1 MSWLGYCTRCGEPT
15 PSTKDP
21 SFWPSEA
28 TTPEESGYLFS
39 QKVHI
44 SYDQD
49 GQSYGCH
56 HQSCD
61 NLPERFGPGGRE
73 HSPYPGGSCTRDVP
87 PARKTGA
94 SRKAVSPI
102 ERQFWNACQRL
113 GVPALDG
120 LIREHSV
127 AGYRI
132 DFALPDRKIGI
143 ELDGFATH
151 SSTADIEKDRRRQ
164 RNLEGRGWYIIRF
177 GGREVHHD
185 ADYCAQQ
192 AAWLIEHARR
202 GD

>member
-1 MSWLGYCTRCGEPT
+1 VSWLGYCTRCGEPT

-87 PARKTGA
+87 PARK
-94 SRKAVSPI
+94 
-102 ERQFWNACQRL
+102 
-113 GVPALDG
+113 
-120 LIREHSV
+120 
-127 AGYRI
+127 
-132 DFALPDRKIGI
+132 IGI